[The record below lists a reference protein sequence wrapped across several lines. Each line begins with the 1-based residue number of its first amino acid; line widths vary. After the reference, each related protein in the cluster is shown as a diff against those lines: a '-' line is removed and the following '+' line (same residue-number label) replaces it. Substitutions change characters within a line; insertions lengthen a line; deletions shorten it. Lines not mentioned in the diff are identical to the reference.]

1 MPQTCGNVVL
11 HIIFSTKERLPLITQ
26 EIRADLFAY
35 LGGIIREMRGTALI
49 INGTADHVHLLARIR
64 PVHSP
69 AESARVIKANSS
81 RWVHQAKGAKFSW
94 QAGYGVFS
102 VSESSVASVIKYI
115 AEQELHHRKRSFQ
128 QEFLA
133 FLKKN
138 KVPYDPRYI
147 WD

>member
-1 MPQTCGNVVL
+1 
-11 HIIFSTKERLPLITQ
+11 
-26 EIRADLFAY
+26 
-35 LGGIIREMRGTALI
+35 MRGTALI
-49 INGTADHVHLLARIR
+49 IKGDGGSRTRSGSDSSGPFAGGDCADHQDEFV
-64 PVHSP
+64 
-69 AESARVIKANSS
+69 KTNSS

-115 AEQELHHRKRSFQ
+115 AEQESHHRKRSFQ